1 MEKDKSEK
9 SPEKKFERKCTK
21 KHIPQKKNYSEDY
34 IMSLIKKTEKSRTK
48 NEIRI
53 LADYLSEKFD
63 YFKKIKQSSEHKKL
77 EKIVS
82 VLHYEIFHKGDPII
96 SYGED
101 GDKFYILLEGKI
113 NLFKP
118 IYPQKKLTLQEYII
132 YLNTVKNDDKTGLK
146 FDRIVEKNKNLNID
160 IGFYMQIPVADILY
174 YGQMKF
180 FVEEY
185 EKLGEFQKGF
195 AFGEI
200 ALIKKTKR
208 NATIIAVD
216 DCKLVSINKSDYNK
230 IMKELEL
237 KRLEKELR
245 LFKKQYSFFS
255 YWNLNHLIKLFNAFS
270 KETLYNTDYLY
281 KQNEESDYIYIIK
294 NGSFDLYCFL
304 SLGWIDDYYNYIEYN
319 KSNLVNYLIGKFPVE
334 EEEIQNL
341 FNEAEEKKI
350 ESPMKFN
357 PYKEENPTISNPKR
371 LNFLEFEQQQIKNF
385 DKYNLFKIKI
395 KTINDMDIIG
405 FEDALELKNR
415 FYFVKCVSEK
425 AEILKISIK
434 EFHKLMS
441 TLDNEKNKHFFIEM
455 IKTRKDNF
463 LKIIKH
469 EVDIKLNRIN
479 NEFENTF
486 NDFLQGKGK
495 FSYDKLENK
504 KKSKYVVKQINYHKN
519 KKLNSERLM
528 NLNLQLIQNFSHSN
542 IKIEDSNG
550 TKIVLPNLTYSNFH
564 PNNSKIEIKEIINS
578 ENNIKVLNTVDSVI
592 QKENNSN
599 SINQI
604 NKLNIPF
611 NLKTLNNKLG
621 SYSQRNYIKNNK
633 KQSNNKLNFNNSNLN
648 FISLADNKKSRNKNN
663 NINNNNIFSQTTR
676 NTNNIFN
683 TEEYKKSIE
692 KNEKFLTTEVIKL
705 TGLTRIIPKNIIKRK
720 MNVNRENSENF
731 FRIEPK
737 FISPE
742 PINKIK
748 NIYNNTNDQF
758 SQGSFSSSNF
768 SYLKSPYSN
777 KSNSN
782 KSNRKTKL
790 FINNRIKAELRM
802 KDFRSIRFKKKDL

>member
-1 MEKDKSEK
+1 MEKEKSEK
-9 SPEKKFERKCTK
+9 SPEKKFERKYTK
-21 KHIPQKKNYSEDY
+21 KHIQQKKNYSEDY
-34 IMSLIKKTEKSRTK
+34 IMSLIEKTEKSRTK

-53 LADYLSEKFD
+53 LSDYLSEKYD
-63 YFKKIKQSSEHKKL
+63 YFKKIKESSEHQKL

-82 VLHYEIFHKGDPII
+82 VLHYEIFHKGDSII
-96 SYGED
+96 SYGEE

-118 IYPQKKLTLQEYII
+118 IYTQKKLTLQEYII

-160 IGFYMQIPVADILY
+160 IDFYMQIPIADILY

-208 NATIIAVD
+208 NATIVAID

-237 KRLEKELR
+237 KRLEKELK

-294 NGSFDLYCFL
+294 NGSFDLYCYL

-319 KSNLVNYLIGKFPVE
+319 KSNLVNYLIGKYPVE
-334 EEEIQNL
+334 EEEINNL
-341 FNEAEEKKI
+341 FYEAEEKKI

-371 LNFLEFEQQQIKNF
+371 LNFLEFEQQQIQNF

-415 FYFVKCVSEK
+415 LYFVKCVSQK
-425 AEILKISIK
+425 AEILKVSIK
-434 EFHKLMS
+434 DFHKLMS
-441 TLDNEKNKHFFIEM
+441 TLDNEKNKQFFIEM
-455 IKTRKDNF
+455 IKTRKDNY

-479 NEFENTF
+479 NEFENNF
-486 NDFLQGKGK
+486 NDFLKGKGK

-504 KKSKYVVKQINYHKN
+504 KKSKYVVKQINYNKN
-519 KKLNSERLM
+519 KQLNSERLI
-528 NLNLQLIQNFSHSN
+528 NLNLQLKQNYSQNN

-550 TKIVLPNLTYSNFH
+550 TKIVLPNLNFSNFH
-564 PNNSKIEIKEIINS
+564 QNNSKTEIKEIINS
-578 ENNIKVLNTVDSVI
+578 DNTIKVINTVDSI
-592 QKENNSN
+592 IPKENNSN
-599 SINQI
+599 ILNQI
-604 NKLNIPF
+604 NKLKTPL
-611 NLKTLNNKLG
+611 NLKSLNTKQTPF
-621 SYSQRNYIKNNK
+621 SQRNYIKYKTKHNK
-633 KQSNNKLNFNNSNLN
+633 NKLNFNHSKFD
-648 FISLADNKKSRNKNN
+648 FISLANNKKSRNKNN
-663 NINNNNIFSQTTR
+663 NNNIFSQTTK
-676 NTNNIFN
+676 NTNNLFN
-683 TEEYKKSIE
+683 TEEYKKSIGN
-692 KNEKFLTTEVIKL
+692 NEKFLTTEVIKL
-705 TGLTRIIPKNIIKRK
+705 TGLTRIIPKNLIKRK

-742 PINKIK
+742 PVNRNK
-748 NIYNNTNDQF
+748 NIYNNTVDQF

-768 SYLKSPYSN
+768 SYLKSPLSN

-790 FINNRIKAELRM
+790 FISNRIKAELRM

>member
-1 MEKDKSEK
+1 MEKEKSVK
-9 SPEKKFERKCTK
+9 SPEKKLEKKYTKKITK
-21 KHIPQKKNYSEDY
+21 KHIQPKKNYSEEY
-34 IMSLIKKTEKSRTK
+34 IIYLIQKTEKSRTK

-53 LADYLSEKFD
+53 LADYLSEKYD
-63 YFKKIKQSSEHKKL
+63 YFKKIKESSEHQKL

-82 VLHYEIFHKGDPII
+82 VLHYEIFQKGDPII
-96 SYGED
+96 SYGEE
-101 GDKFYILLEGKI
+101 GDKFYILLDGKI
-113 NLFKP
+113 QLFKP

-160 IGFYMQIPVADILY
+160 ISFYMQIPVADILY

-245 LFKKQYSFFS
+245 LFKRQYPFFS

-304 SLGWIDDYYNYIEYN
+304 SLGWIDDYYNYIEYT

-334 EEEIQNL
+334 EEEINNL
-341 FNEAEEKKI
+341 FYEAEEKKI
-350 ESPMKFN
+350 DSPMKFN
-357 PYKEENPTISNPKR
+357 PYKEEDPIISNPKR

-395 KTINDMDIIG
+395 KTINNMDIIG

-425 AEILKISIK
+425 AEILKVSIK

-441 TLDNEKNKHFFIEM
+441 TLDNEKNKSFFIKM
-455 IKTRKDNF
+455 INTRKQNF
-463 LKIIKH
+463 LNIIKN

-479 NEFENTF
+479 NEFENNF
-486 NDFLQGKGK
+486 NDFLKGKGK
-495 FSYDKLENK
+495 FSYDILEKK
-504 KKSKYVVKQINYHKN
+504 KKSKYVVKQINYNKN
-519 KKLNSERLM
+519 KKLNSERLL
-528 NLNLQLIQNFSHSN
+528 NLNLQLRQNYSQSYL
-542 IKIEDSNG
+542 KIEDSNG
-550 TKIVLPNLTYSNFH
+550 TKITLPNLTLSNYH
-564 PNNSKIEIKEIINS
+564 QNNNSTTDKKEIINS
-578 ENNIKVLNTVDSVI
+578 DNNIKILSDAGLNV
-592 QKENNSN
+592 QNENNSN
-599 SINQI
+599 IINQI
-604 NKLNIPF
+604 NKLNSPI
-611 NLKTLNNKLG
+611 NLK
-621 SYSQRNYIKNNK
+621 SINNK
-633 KQSNNKLNFNNSNLN
+633 KGCFSQRIYNKKQNMNKLNNNNSNLN
-648 FISLADNKKSRNKNN
+648 IISLINKKKSRNKNN
-663 NINNNNIFSQTTR
+663 NFNIFSQTTR

-683 TEEYKKSIE
+683 TEEYKKNIE
-692 KNEKFLTTEVIKL
+692 KNENFLTTEVIKL
-705 TGLTRIIPKNIIKRK
+705 TGLTRINPKKIIKNNN
-720 MNVNRENSENF
+720 NVNRENSENF

-742 PINKIK
+742 PLNNIK
-748 NIYNNTNDQF
+748 NIYNNTIDQF

-768 SYLKSPYSN
+768 SYLKSPNSN

-782 KSNRKTKL
+782 KNNHKTKL
-790 FINNRIKAELRM
+790 YINNRIKAELRM
-802 KDFRSIRFKKKDL
+802 KDFRSLRFKKKDL